1 MSNVAIILFYGDILT
16 TLASYWSLFWID
28 DWRHYPRVGDCLVIW
43 DTDSV
48 LSMAKHCRTISE
60 LTVLGIRKMVVTDC

>member
-28 DWRHYPRVGDCLVIW
+28 D
-43 DTDSV
+43 
-48 LSMAKHCRTISE
+48 
-60 LTVLGIRKMVVTDC
+60 